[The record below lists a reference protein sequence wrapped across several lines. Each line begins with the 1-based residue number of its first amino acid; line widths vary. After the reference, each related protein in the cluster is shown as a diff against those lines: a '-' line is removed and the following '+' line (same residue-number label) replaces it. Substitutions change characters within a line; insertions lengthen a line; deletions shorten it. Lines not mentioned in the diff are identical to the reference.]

1 MKTEIKLVLI
11 KWIDVQ
17 SSDAGLCFPDDLVD
31 EPVSCEI
38 VGFVIKETKN
48 NIFIAKEVWET
59 GQCKYIHII
68 PKKYISEQYD
78 LIKKRK
84 IVKKV
89 NK

>member
-1 MKTEIKLVLI
+1 MNSNFKLVLI

-17 SSDAGLCFPDDLVD
+17 SIDAGLCFPDDLVD

-38 VGFVIKETKN
+38 VGFVVKETKT

-68 PKKYISEQYD
+68 PKKYISDRYE
-78 LIKKRK
+78 LIKKRTK
-84 IVKKV
+84 VKK
-89 NK
+89 